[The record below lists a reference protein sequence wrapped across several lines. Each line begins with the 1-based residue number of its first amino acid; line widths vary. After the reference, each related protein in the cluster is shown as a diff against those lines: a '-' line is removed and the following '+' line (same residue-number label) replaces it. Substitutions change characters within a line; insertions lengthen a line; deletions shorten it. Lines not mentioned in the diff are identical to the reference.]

1 MSDPPH
7 PVVAVRS
14 VRPLAGRPFG
24 VAVLTA
30 GLLNSGRKVSDIAG
44 GVQNTC
50 TADSTGRVAYW
61 GLGPLGDG
69 TGNHSGSPVR
79 VVDSGLDRPFT
90 PLSYPP
96 PTALSCGALNLNG
109 YPNDKEFPMSN
120 KKKFAIIGAG
130 AAAAVLSMGAV
141 TMAMADDGTAPSPS
155 TDTSQQ
161 AGPMGGPS
169 AGETPRTGTE
179 AEKVTAAAETEIPG
193 GTVIRVETDSEGV
206 YEAHVRKADGTEVIV
221 QVGEDFT
228 VTAVQEMGDGTG
240 HRGGPGM
247 NETPLTGADAEKATA
262 AAQAEVPGGT
272 VLRVETDADG
282 TYEAHVRKA
291 DGTEVEVK
299 MDENFTVTGVEEHAG
314 MRADEPAPSQ
324 SPSA

>member
-1 MSDPPH
+1 
-7 PVVAVRS
+7 VAVRS

-30 GLLNSGRKVSDIAG
+30 GLLNSGRKVPDIAG

-50 TADSTGRVAYW
+50 TADSTGRVAGW
-61 GLGPLGDG
+61 GWVPSA
-69 TGNHSGSPVR
+69 TAPATSPVR
-79 VVDSGLDRPFT
+79 PCESWTSGLDWPFT

-109 YPNDKEFPMSN
+109 YPNNKEFPVSN
-120 KKKFAIIGAG
+120 KKRFAIIGAG

-141 TMAMADDGTAPSPS
+141 TMAMADDETAPSPS

-169 AGETPRTGTE
+169 AGETPLTGTE
-179 AEKVTAAAETEIPG
+179 AEKVTAAAEAEVPG

-221 QVGEDFT
+221 QVGEDFL
-228 VTAVQEMGDGTG
+228 VTGVQEMGDGTG

-247 NETPLTGADAEKATA
+247 DETPLTGADAENATA

-314 MRADEPAPSQ
+314 MRADGPAPSQ